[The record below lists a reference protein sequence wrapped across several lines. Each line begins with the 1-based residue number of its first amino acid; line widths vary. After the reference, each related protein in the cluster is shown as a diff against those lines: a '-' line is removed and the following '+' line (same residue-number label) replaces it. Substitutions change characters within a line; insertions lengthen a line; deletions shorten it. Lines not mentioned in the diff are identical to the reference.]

1 VNLCP
6 DVSKDWPEVLTF
18 AMLTDLPP
26 ADVPADFPVDFPVDL
41 PTEVDVLA
49 DDLLPDVPVDFVC

>member
-18 AMLTDLPP
+18 AMPTDLPP
-26 ADVPADFPVDFPVDL
+26 ADLPVDFPVDFPVDL
-41 PTEVDVLA
+41 PTKVADTDLA
-49 DDLLPDVPVDFVC
+49 PDVPVNFVV

>member
-41 PTEVDVLA
+41 PTEVADTDLA
-49 DDLLPDVPVDFVC
+49 PDVPVNFVV